1 MDYGS
6 RSTHYGVYVIKI
18 VVDSTADL
26 PRSLY
31 EEYDIT
37 VVPVL
42 AQFGSQ
48 TLRDDVDFTRD
59 EFYER
64 LVASPEPPKTAAP
77 TLGMFEQAFR
87 PLAEAGH
94 EIVSL
99 SVAGGLSSTYNAA
112 RQAAEL
118 VEGAQIVCIDSYTVS
133 IPLGFLALKA
143 AQAARAGATL
153 EQVAALVEQ
162 RRAGGMLLVA
172 FETLRYLEK
181 GGRIGRMRAL
191 LGTMLSVKPIMEVRL
206 SEVHPLEQVRT
217 WKRVPPRMIELA
229 QARGAFDELA
239 VLYTTTRPAA
249 EQMAD
254 QCAAAG
260 LLPRERIIVQQAGG
274 VLGAHAGP
282 GALGI
287 GGILKGNGG

>member
-1 MDYGS
+1 M
-6 RSTHYGVYVIKI
+6 VKI

-26 PRSLY
+26 PRALY
-31 EEYDIT
+31 QKYDIT

-42 AQFGSQ
+42 AQFGDQ
-48 TLRDDVDFTRD
+48 TLRDDIDFTRD
-59 EFYER
+59 EFYAR

-77 TLGMFEQAFR
+77 SVGMFESAFR

-94 EIVSL
+94 EILSISL
-99 SVAGGLSSTYNAA
+99 AGDLSGTYNAA
-112 RQAAEL
+112 RQAAQL
-118 VEGAQIVCIDSYTVS
+118 VEGARIACVDSYTVTMS
-133 IPLGFLALKA
+133 MGFLVLKA
-143 AQAARAGATL
+143 AEALRDGATL
-153 EQVAALVEQ
+153 EQATALLEELRTRTV
-162 RRAGGMLLVA
+162 LFVA

-229 QARGAFDELA
+229 QQRGAFDQLA
-239 VLYTTTRPAA
+239 VLYSTTRDAA

-260 LLPRERIIVQQAGG
+260 LLPRGQIFVEQAGG
-274 VLGAHAGP
+274 VLGTHAGP
-282 GALGI
+282 GALGLA
-287 GGILKGNGG
+287 GLLK